1 MSQAITVTTL
11 RDEKNRVVHWPS
23 RIKTLV
29 RRCRTGR
36 SIERTSN
43 TTSNLGEPTMTDA
56 PRQETPAEEDA
67 RLEQEQERYDALVSQ
82 RVSVLTNE
90 GLGDQLAGSLAVLL
104 DPAMQVT
111 REEREAMLIDNVLHL
126 VAQREIDKQLALQSP
141 DSSK

>member
-104 DPAMQVT
+104 DPTMQVT

>member
-1 MSQAITVTTL
+1 
-11 RDEKNRVVHWPS
+11 
-23 RIKTLV
+23 
-29 RRCRTGR
+29 
-36 SIERTSN
+36 
-43 TTSNLGEPTMTDA
+43 MTDA

>member
-1 MSQAITVTTL
+1 
-11 RDEKNRVVHWPS
+11 
-23 RIKTLV
+23 
-29 RRCRTGR
+29 
-36 SIERTSN
+36 
-43 TTSNLGEPTMTDA
+43 MTDA

-104 DPAMQVT
+104 DPLAVLLDPAMQVT
-111 REEREAMLIDNVLHL
+111 REEREAMIINNVLHL